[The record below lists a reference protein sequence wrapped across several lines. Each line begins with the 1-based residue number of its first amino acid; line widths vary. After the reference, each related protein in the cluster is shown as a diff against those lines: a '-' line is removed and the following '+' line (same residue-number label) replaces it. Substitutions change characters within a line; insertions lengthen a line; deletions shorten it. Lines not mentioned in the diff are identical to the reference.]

1 MLLYEKDDL
10 NLDFFKERNYK
21 IPGFFM
27 EKRLK
32 SV

>member
-1 MLLYEKDDL
+1 MLLHAKDAID
-10 NLDFFKERNYK
+10 LDFFKKREYN

-32 SV
+32 E